1 MCNRYQSPS
10 SAAIENQWDLAQ
22 SAPWQAAGVYPR
34 ANGIF
39 IRCGQHGLESVV
51 GRWGLIPPFA
61 NTAGIGYA
69 TNNARSEELSN
80 KPSYRDA
87 WRKGQRCII
96 PAVSFDEPCWET
108 GKNVWHTFRRSDGKC
123 WGLAGLWNTWVDKQT
138 GEMVESYTM
147 LTVNADAHPVMRRM
161 HKPDPNYPPDE
172 QDKRSV
178 VAIQD
183 GQANDWLMGATNDV
197 LGFICPPEPTLL
209 QYQALGSNQLNLV
222 KE

>member
-1 MCNRYQSPS
+1 
-10 SAAIENQWDLAQ
+10 
-22 SAPWQAAGVYPR
+22 
-34 ANGIF
+34 
-39 IRCGQHGLESVV
+39 
-51 GRWGLIPPFA
+51 
-61 NTAGIGYA
+61 
-69 TNNARSEELSN
+69 
-80 KPSYRDA
+80 
-87 WRKGQRCII
+87 
-96 PAVSFDEPCWET
+96 
-108 GKNVWHTFRRSDGKC
+108 
-123 WGLAGLWNTWVDKQT
+123 QT

-147 LTVNADAHPVMRRM
+147 LTVNADAHPIMSRM

>member
-39 IRCGQHGLESVV
+39 IRFGQHGLESVV

-61 NTAGIGYA
+61 NTADIGYA

-108 GKNVWHTFRRSDGKC
+108 GNNVWHTFRRSDGKC

-147 LTVNADAHPVMRRM
+147 LTVNADAHPVMSRM
-161 HKPDPNYPPDE
+161 HKPDPNYPLMNKTNEAWLRFRMVKQTTGSWGE
-172 QDKRSV
+172 QTMFLDLFARQSPRYCNTRHWV
-178 VAIQD
+178 
-183 GQANDWLMGATNDV
+183 ATN
-197 LGFICPPEPTLL
+197 LTL
-209 QYQALGSNQLNLV
+209 
-222 KE
+222 